1 MIARAGLRAE
11 IDSRFRELGIAELGL
26 LETSLTWAMA
36 LLSCVMA
43 LFLCMIA
50 LLGAENSSGL

>member
-11 IDSRFRELGIAELGL
+11 IDSRFRELGIVELGL
-26 LETSLTWAMA
+26 LETSLTWAVA
-36 LLSCVMA
+36 LLSYVMA